1 MNFIDPS
8 TPGSKLPKNSRS
20 ARRLPGPR
28 DVPGWA
34 REYER
39 RRAAYRGDPYTDGE
53 IKELGLFRLQNRAQ
67 DANALRTRRVTRD
80 YKFVC
85 DVDAAAI
92 HGGGLT
98 LHTDTGALSAA
109 ERVWAWS
116 RVGAHLPRWAL
127 NFAVDGD
134 FYLECVRV
142 MRGAAPMVVFVSRAP
157 EIVDPQY
164 DATGTFLERVT
175 IAFTTDPTVDK
186 NGKDVPGQH
195 IRRVLTQD
203 RIDVYVDGQKQ
214 EDLGV
219 WGAGPHAL
227 GQVPLVHVGFKGFG
241 EPEHSLGAGHGID
254 ETLSALDSMLT
265 QLLAIGNRYAD
276 PLPVFAAAA
285 LDAEALTDWRG
296 GSALALPEGASV
308 DMLVGDLSNYG
319 TIADVIQSER
329 DALRQ
334 GFPEFVFSETS
345 AAASGAALTTR
356 AHAFTQK
363 IEPVRR
369 AFWRGL
375 EVATSYALAMSN
387 RVAWDAAT
395 HDVFRVTGGPV
406 FPADKATD
414 VALMGDLMDRGIF
427 HPLDAVKRLQSM
439 SLVDSSLDPE
449 EYLERAE
456 ASMFMRDERL
466 SAAMRAAGLTGQAG
480 EDAIRALDTEQ
491 IEE

>member
-1 MNFIDPS
+1 MNYIDPS
-8 TPGSKLPKNSRS
+8 TPGSRLPKSGNS

-28 DVPGWA
+28 DVSGWS

-85 DVDAAAI
+85 DVDASAI

-98 LHTDTGALSAA
+98 LHTDTGALDAA
-109 ERVWAWS
+109 DRVWAWS
-116 RVGAHLPRWAL
+116 RLAAHLPRWSM

-142 MRGAAPMVVFVSRAP
+142 MRGAAPMVVFVNRAP
-157 EIVDPQY
+157 ELVDPQY

-186 NGKDVPGQH
+186 DGKDVPGQH
-195 IRRVLTQD
+195 IRRVLTRD
-203 RIDVYVDGQKQ
+203 RIDVWVDERKQ

-227 GQVPLVHVGFKGFG
+227 GEVPIVHVGFKGFG

-285 LDAEALTDWRG
+285 LDAV
-296 GSALALPEGASV
+296 ALPEAASV
-308 DMLVGDLSNYG
+308 DMLVGALSNYG

-427 HPLDAVKRLQSM
+427 HPLDAVKRLQAM
-439 SLVDSSLDPE
+439 SLVDADLDPE

-480 EDAIRALDTEQ
+480 EDAILALDTERV
-491 IEE
+491 EE